1 MNVYHDSGAGRYGK
15 KVQATAEFLEITPEI
30 LARAALEAYVKTWEE
45 IVKAERRRIFS
56 GERKR

>member
-1 MNVYHDSGAGRYGK
+1 MYITIAVPEDMAK

>member
-1 MNVYHDSGAGRYGK
+1 MYITIAVPEDMAK

-45 IVKAERRRIFS
+45 IVQAERRRIFS

>member
-1 MNVYHDSGAGRYGK
+1 MYITIAVPEDMAK

-45 IVKAERRRIFS
+45 IVQAERRRIFS
-56 GERKR
+56 EGRKR